1 MNDYDPM
8 ALYSD
13 GMAGR
18 PSTKEPSKLGA
29 RLAELR
35 RQAGLSQAQLAKQ
48 LGMPQRT
55 VSYYEREA
63 ADLPAN
69 LLADAARALGVRV
82 TDILQTDDVT
92 HAKRGPKS
100 KIERQF
106 EAVRQL
112 PRGEQQFVS
121 KVLDNLIQKA
131 AVAS

>member
-1 MNDYDPM
+1 MKDYDKTE
-8 ALYSD
+8 LYSD

-35 RQAGLSQAQLAKQ
+35 KQAGLSQAQLAKS

-55 VSYYEREA
+55 LSYYEREA
-63 ADLPAN
+63 ADLPTN
-69 LLADAARALGVRV
+69 LLADAARVLGVRV
-82 TDILQTDDVT
+82 TDILQTDDAPR
-92 HAKRGPKS
+92 AKRGPKS

-106 EAVRQL
+106 DAVRQL

-121 KVLDNLIQKA
+121 KLLDNLIQKA

>member
-1 MNDYDPM
+1 MNGNDQTP
-8 ALYSD
+8 LYID

-18 PSTKEPSKLGA
+18 PSMKEPSKLGA

-35 RQAGLSQAQLAKQ
+35 KQAGLSQAQLAKQ

-55 VSYYEREA
+55 LSYYEREA

-69 LLADAARALGVRV
+69 LVADVARALGVAV
-82 TDILQTDDVT
+82 TDFLQPDDGAR
-92 HAKRGPKS
+92 AKRGPKS
-100 KIERQF
+100 RIERQF

-121 KVLDNLIQKA
+121 KLLDNILQKA

>member
-1 MNDYDPM
+1 MNIQDQM

-35 RQAGLSQAQLAKQ
+35 KQAGLSQAQLAKS

-55 VSYYEREA
+55 LSYYEREA

-69 LLADAARALGVRV
+69 LLTDAARTLGVPV
-82 TDILQTDDVT
+82 TDILQTDDGSRT
-92 HAKRGPKS
+92 KRGPKS

-121 KVLDNLIQKA
+121 KLLDNLIQKA
-131 AVAS
+131 AIAS